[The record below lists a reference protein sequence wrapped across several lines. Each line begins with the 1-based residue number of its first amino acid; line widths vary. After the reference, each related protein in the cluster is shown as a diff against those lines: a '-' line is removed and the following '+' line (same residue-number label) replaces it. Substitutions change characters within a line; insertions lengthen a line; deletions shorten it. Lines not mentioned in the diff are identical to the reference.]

1 MDIAAVKI
9 HFAESLDFGPRAV
22 LLSAPKDEER
32 LRIMKPTTMK
42 TDCRGRR
49 GVSLLLGMLF
59 AAVPLAAATAR
70 IYVTNRG
77 GTTISV
83 IDPATNKVVEVIK
96 GIESPE
102 VVRFSPD
109 GSRLYIANRSVDVL
123 YVMDRKS
130 KKYIKKVPLSGWAND
145 AAVTSDGKLIL
156 VCIRNTGTE
165 AVDVGALDII
175 DAKSLEKIKSIPVRR
190 GLHDISVTGDGKF
203 AAAGSPPGQSITVF
217 DLQKMEIAWEVQYDQ
232 GVLVLTIDSNPDG
245 SGNRIFA
252 QLNRTNGF
260 SVVDFA
266 THKEVARIKNP
277 DEPSGFPTGCEGISH
292 GIAISPDHK
301 TLWTNSRPANAVFV
315 YSLPDLKLLGHV
327 SLPETPVPGKAPRG
341 GGPAWITFSPDG
353 KTAYDSTCGTKSV
366 SAIDVEAMKEITRI
380 PVGEM
385 PDRISTLVL
394 P

>member
-1 MDIAAVKI
+1 MN
-9 HFAESLDFGPRAV
+9 S
-22 LLSAPKDEER
+22 
-32 LRIMKPTTMK
+32 TTMK
-42 TDCRGRR
+42 RDFRGRR
-49 GVSLLLGMLF
+49 GMWLLLALLL
-59 AAVPLAAATAR
+59 AAVPLVAATAR

-83 IDPATNKVVEVIK
+83 IDPATNQGVETIRD
-96 GIESPE
+96 IESPE
-102 VVRFSPD
+102 VVRFSLD
-109 GSRLYIANRSVDVL
+109 GSRLNIDTTSKDVL
-123 YVMDRKS
+123 DVMDRKTE
-130 KKYIKKVPLSGWAND
+130 KIIKKVPLSGWAND
-145 AAVTSDGKLIL
+145 AMVTNDGKLIL

-165 AVDVGALDII
+165 AVDAGALDII
-175 DAKSLEKIKSIPVRR
+175 DAKSLEKIKSIPTKR
-190 GLHDISVTGDGKF
+190 GLHDVSLTGDGKF

-232 GVLVLTIDSNPDG
+232 GVLPLIIESNPDG
-245 SGNRIFA
+245 SGHRIFA

-266 THKEVARIKNP
+266 THKEVQRITNP
-277 DEPSGFPTGCEGISH
+277 DEPNGFGPGCEGISH
-292 GIAISPDHK
+292 GIGISPDHK
-301 TLWTNSRPANAVFV
+301 TLWANSRPANSVFV

-327 SLPETPVPGKAPRG
+327 PLPETPVPGKAPRG
-341 GGPAWITFSPDG
+341 GGPAWITFSPDSR
-353 KTAYDSTCGTKSV
+353 TVYVSTCGTKSV

>member
-1 MDIAAVKI
+1 M
-9 HFAESLDFGPRAV
+9 SLDNIKKEFRA
-22 LLSAPKDEER
+22 
-32 LRIMKPTTMK
+32 
-42 TDCRGRR
+42 RR
-49 GVSLLLGMLF
+49 SMWLLLGILF

-77 GTTISV
+77 GTTIDV
-83 IDPATNKVVEVIK
+83 IDPATNKIVETIK

-109 GSRLYIANRSVDVL
+109 GSLLYIASRSVDVL

-130 KKYIKKVPLSGWAND
+130 GKYLKKVPLSGWAND
-145 AAVTSDGKLIL
+145 AMVTNDGKLIL

-165 AVDVGALDII
+165 AVDAGALDVI
-175 DAKSLEKIKSIPVRR
+175 DAKSLEKIKSIPVKR
-190 GLHDISVTGDGKF
+190 GLHDVALTGDGKY
-203 AAAGSPPGQSITVF
+203 AAAGSPGGQFITVF
-217 DLQKMEIAWEVQYDQ
+217 DLQSLEIAWEVQYDQ
-232 GVLVLTIDSNPDG
+232 GVLPVIIESNPDG
-245 SGNRIFA
+245 SGRRIFA
-252 QLNRTNGF
+252 ELNRTNGF

-266 THKEVARIKNP
+266 THKEVDRIKFP
-277 DEPSGFPTGCEGISH
+277 DEPKGFTPGCEGISH
-292 GIAISPDHK
+292 GIGIAPDNK
-301 TLWTNSRPANAVFV
+301 TLWANSRPANSVFA

-341 GGPAWITFSPDG
+341 GGPAWITFTPDS
-353 KTAYDSTCGTKSV
+353 KTVYVSTCGTKSV
-366 SAIDVEAMKEITRI
+366 SAIDMKEMKEVIRI